1 MLLRL
6 RARRNLN
13 SPSEKYESAWM
24 DGLGIWG
31 IPQGLGILEPTEAW
45 TGWSN
50 SNRGGMT
57 HVSYDLGNLFRVDG
71 RRMCDGTD

>member
-1 MLLRL
+1 
-6 RARRNLN
+6 
-13 SPSEKYESAWM
+13 M